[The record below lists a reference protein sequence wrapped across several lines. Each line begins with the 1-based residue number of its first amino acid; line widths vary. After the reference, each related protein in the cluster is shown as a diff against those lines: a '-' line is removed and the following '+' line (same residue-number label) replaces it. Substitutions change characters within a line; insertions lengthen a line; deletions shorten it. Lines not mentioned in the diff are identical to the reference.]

1 MPSLA
6 LMSTL
11 TGDSSAALPDGSTAR
26 TSARWWSRRR
36 AGSGWGTGLTVLAAA
51 SAFITLWGLQAGQRS
66 EYYASIALSM
76 SQNLSNLFF
85 GAVDPAGT
93 VSLDKIPG
101 SYWVPA
107 LFVRLFGFST
117 WSVNAPNAIAT
128 VLAVL
133 LVAVTAKRLL
143 NPTAGLI
150 AGAVVATTPIV
161 AAVAR
166 SNQPESFFVL
176 ALALVAWA
184 ATKALQGR
192 SLRWLLVAGAFV
204 ALAFQMYMLEAWAVW
219 PALAAAYLC
228 VKKPRLKKIRDIVL
242 AGMLSLALSLT
253 WIFVVWLVPASARP
267 YVGGTYSNNPFE
279 MVFGYNGL
287 GRFAATSD
295 STAYRS
301 FTPPF
306 SGDPGVLRLFNAE
319 VAGQVAWLIPA
330 GLLAIVVL
338 WLLRVSRP
346 LVVFLGGW
354 LVTFLA
360 MFSVV
365 AGMHQFYTASL
376 AIPLGLLVG
385 LAFAR
390 ARAAGVLW
398 PQLALVGVA
407 AVTALGIGLYNPAY
421 LFAVAVLQVVLALV
435 FAVLLLVGR
444 RRARG
449 VLRAGSPL
457 VSVLAAAAL
466 LLTPAAWA
474 VDAMNHPSSINPV
487 AGESSGIGGG
497 FGAGGFGGGARGA
510 TSTAPDGGPAGAP
523 GGRGAPGPAGGQGA
537 EGAPGAGGAPA
548 AFGGFGGVDQSLLA
562 YLEANRGSATYLFAT
577 FGAQSA
583 ATYIT
588 ATNGESVMPIGGF
601 SGEDPVPTLDRFEA
615 LVASGDLRFVLL
627 ASQGGFGGF
636 GGDGGTPART
646 TGATTAT
653 DDSSAVTDIRTWV
666 AQNCSIVSSPE
677 LNTTDLYDCVP

>member
-1 MPSLA
+1 
-6 LMSTL
+6 MSTSIA
-11 TGDSSAALPDGSTAR
+11 DSSAALPGGSASR
-26 TSARWWSRRR
+26 APARWWSRRR
-36 AGSGWGTGLTVLAAA
+36 AWRGWHTGLVLLTVA
-51 SAFITLWGLQAGQRS
+51 SGFITLWGLQLGQRS

-107 LFVRLFGFST
+107 VFVRLFGFST

-192 SLRWLLVAGAFV
+192 SLRWLLVAGALV

-228 VKKPRLKKIRDIVL
+228 VKKPWLRKIGDLVL
-242 AGMLSLALSLT
+242 AAMLSLALSLV
-253 WIFVVWLVPASARP
+253 WIVVVWLVPASARP
-267 YVGGTYSNNPFE
+267 YVGGTYSNDPFE

-287 GRFAATSD
+287 GRFGAASE

-319 VAGQVAWLIPA
+319 LAGQVAWLIPA

-338 WLLRVSRP
+338 WVLRVPRP

-365 AGMHQFYTASL
+365 AGMHQFYTAAL
-376 AIPLGLLVG
+376 ALPLGLLVG
-385 LAFAR
+385 LAFAK
-390 ARAAGVLW
+390 ARAGGVLW
-398 PQLALVGVA
+398 AQLALVGVA
-407 AVTALGIGLYNPAY
+407 AVTAVGIGLYNTAY
-421 LFAVAVLQVVLALV
+421 LFEVAVVQVALAIA
-435 FAVLLLVGR
+435 FAVLLVLGR
-444 RRARG
+444 RRTRG
-449 VLRAGSPL
+449 VLRAGSAW
-457 VSVLAAAAL
+457 VSVLAGAAMM
-466 LLTPAAWA
+466 LTPAVWA
-474 VDAMNHPSSINPV
+474 VDAMNHPSSINPI

-497 FGAGGFGGGARGA
+497 FGAGGFGGGAPA
-510 TSTAPDGGPAGAP
+510 AGG
-523 GGRGAPGPAGGQGA
+523 GGRGAFAAGGGA
-537 EGAPGAGGAPA
+537 A
-548 AFGGFGGVDQSLLA
+548 VDQSLIA
-562 YLEANRGSATYLFAT
+562 YLEANRGSASYLFAT
-577 FGAQSA
+577 FGASEA
-583 ATYIT
+583 APYIT
-588 ATNGESVMPIGGF
+588 ATDGEWVMPIGGF
-601 SGEDPVPTLDRFEA
+601 SAEDPAPTFGRFTE
-615 LVASGDLRFVLL
+615 LVAAGELRFVLM
-627 ASQGGFGGF
+627 ASQGGFGGAGGAT
-636 GGDGGTPART
+636 GGDAPAQTSGG
-646 TGATTAT
+646 TTAT
-653 DDSSAVTDIRTWV
+653 DDSTAVADIRTWV
-666 AQNCSIVSSPE
+666 SQTCTLVTSPE
-677 LNTTDLYDCVP
+677 LSTTDLYDCAP

>member
-1 MPSLA
+1 M
-6 LMSTL
+6 
-11 TGDSSAALPDGSTAR
+11 
-26 TSARWWSRRR
+26 
-36 AGSGWGTGLTVLAAA
+36 LAAV
-51 SAFITLWGLQAGQRS
+51 SAFITLWGLQLGERS

-93 VSLDKIPG
+93 VTLDKIPG

-107 LFVRLFGFST
+107 VFVRLFGFST

-128 VLAVL
+128 VMAVV

-192 SLRWLLVAGAFV
+192 SLRWLLVAAAFV

-219 PALAAAYLC
+219 PALAVAYLC
-228 VKKPRLKKIRDIVL
+228 VKKPWLQKIRDVVL
-242 AGMLSLALSLT
+242 AGMLSLALSLV

-287 GRFAATSD
+287 GRFGATTES
-295 STAYRS
+295 SAYRS

-330 GLLAIVVL
+330 GLLAIAVL
-338 WLLRVSRP
+338 WVLRVPRP

-365 AGMHQFYTASL
+365 AGMHQFYTAAL
-376 AIPLGLLVG
+376 ALPLGLLVG
-385 LAFAR
+385 LAFAK
-390 ARAAGVLW
+390 ARAGGVLW
-398 PQLALVGVA
+398 AQLALVGVT
-407 AVTALGIGLYNPAY
+407 AVTALGIALYNPGY
-421 LFAVAVLQVVLALV
+421 LYGVAVVQAVSTVV
-435 FAVLLLVGR
+435 FALLLVLGR
-444 RRARG
+444 RRTNG
-449 VLRAGSPL
+449 VLRAGSPW
-457 VSVLAAAAL
+457 VSALAAVAL
-466 LLTPAAWA
+466 MLTPAAWA
-474 VDAMNHPSSINPV
+474 VDAMNHPSSINPI

-497 FGAGGFGGGARGA
+497 FGAGGFGGGGRGSGP
-510 TSTAPDGGPAGAP
+510 TTPDGADGGQGGAP
-523 GGRGAPGPAGGQGA
+523 GGRGGSA
-537 EGAPGAGGAPA
+537 
-548 AFGGFGGVDQSLLA
+548 VDQSLIA
-562 YLEANRGSATYLFAT
+562 YLEANRGSANYLFAT
-577 FGAQSA
+577 FGASEA

-601 SGEDPVPTLDRFEA
+601 SGEDPAPTFGRFTE
-615 LVASGDLRFVLL
+615 LVASGELRFVLM
-627 ASQGGFGGF
+627 ASQGGFTAAPGG
-636 GGDGGTPART
+636 GAGTPAQT
-646 TGATTAT
+646 SGGATAT
-653 DDSSAVTDIRTWV
+653 DDSTAVADIRTWV
-666 AQNCSIVSSPE
+666 SQNCSSVTSPD
-677 LNTTDLYDCVP
+677 LTTTDLYDCAP